1 LALRDLTDQDLFYKY
16 NKNKTWIE
24 DVRLQRALL
33 DRFWD
38 KLEEEKS
45 LVVFYVNST
54 PAVEDTKRVVVGIGR
69 LKKKYKQTFYGKN
82 EDKPGPNVVWQRR
95 LNHNY
100 PNEGF
105 RIPYQ
110 EYIEQGVDTKNI
122 ALVVPPEYE
131 NEFKYVTKHVSD
143 GALLYICERLS
154 KIIEQIE
161 DDIQKGV
168 IKLRENWE
176 RHRIW
181 LQTVIEELW
190 DNRGKYPGVGSVLRF
205 LGFSRG
211 MSYQQEI
218 LVPLEKENDDIL
230 EHVTGI
236 LDGNKKPEKR
246 YQKDFEKTKRKWSAY
261 SKDEARKNLLLLLM
275 KLEIS
280 EDQVERIIKK
290 DARFNS
296 GIRFDENQLVD
307 NPYLIAENDK
317 GAIDDNGKITSEKI
331 SLDTIDQAMVPLF
344 YSPEK
349 FQLDDDRRIRVIMIE
364 ELKKA

>member
-1 LALRDLTDQDLFYKY
+1 MF
-16 NKNKTWIE
+16 
-24 DVRLQRALL
+24 
-33 DRFWD
+33 F
-38 KLEEEKS
+38 
-45 LVVFYVNST
+45 
-54 PAVEDTKRVVVGIGR
+54 
-69 LKKKYKQTFYGKN
+69 
-82 EDKPGPNVVWQRR
+82 
-95 LNHNY
+95 
-100 PNEGF
+100 
-105 RIPYQ
+105 
-110 EYIEQGVDTKNI
+110 
-122 ALVVPPEYE
+122 
-131 NEFKYVTKHVSD
+131 
-143 GALLYICERLS
+143 
-154 KIIEQIE
+154 
-161 DDIQKGV
+161 
-168 IKLRENWE
+168 
-176 RHRIW
+176 
-181 LQTVIEELW
+181 
-190 DNRGKYPGVGSVLRF
+190 
-205 LGFSRG
+205 
-211 MSYQQEI
+211 
-218 LVPLEKENDDIL
+218 PLEKENDDIL